1 MHIMSTMAGAEES
14 RGGSMKREAFFAIKL
29 IRILFESGQNLAI
42 GNHAVLLVQFVAITE
57 DRIRYKEPARFWNS
71 ELHRVL
77 GFTSPKMLND
87 ARNRA
92 VMAGWLHYDRKD
104 DRSIGE
110 YRTDIPVHLRDR
122 HETEA
127 SSSIPPE
134 EQEPEQESGL
144 CSSSGTGSGT
154 GSGKPSKPIP
164 KPIKSGTAKRFI
176 PPTIDEVK
184 QFCLASGLTVN
195 ANDFI
200 DHYQSNGWRVGKNPM
215 KDWHA
220 TARKWSRSN
229 NNSKTNSASKESA
242 YHGIRTV

>member
-1 MHIMSTMAGAEES
+1 M
-14 RGGSMKREAFFAIKL
+14 
-29 IRILFESGQNLAI
+29 
-42 GNHAVLLVQFVAITE
+42 
-57 DRIRYKEPARFWNS
+57 
-71 ELHRVL
+71 
-77 GFTSPKMLND
+77 
-87 ARNRA
+87 
-92 VMAGWLHYDRKD
+92 MAGWLHYDRKNA
-104 DRSIGE
+104 RSIGE

-122 HETEA
+122 YEPEA

-134 EQEPEQESGL
+134 ENEAENESGL

-154 GSGKPSKPIP
+154 GSGKPSKPILP

-184 QFCLASGLTVN
+184 QFCLASGLTVD

-200 DHYQSNGWRVGKNPM
+200 DYYQSNGWRVGRASM
-215 KDWHA
+215 KDWKSA
-220 TARKWSRSN
+220 ARRWSRSN

>member
-1 MHIMSTMAGAEES
+1 V
-14 RGGSMKREAFFAIKL
+14 
-29 IRILFESGQNLAI
+29 IRLLFVSGQNLVI
-42 GNHAVLLVQFVAITE
+42 GNHAVQLVVFVAITE
-57 DRIRYKEPARFWNS
+57 DAIRYKEPARFWNS

-92 VMAGWLHYDRKD
+92 MMAGWLHYDRKD

-122 HETEA
+122 YEPKA

-134 EQEPEQESGL
+134 EQEPGL

-164 KPIKSGTAKRFI
+164 KPIESGTAKRFI

-184 QFCLASGLTVN
+184 QFCLASGLTVD

-200 DHYQSNGWRVGKNPM
+200 DYYQSNGWRVGRASM
-215 KDWHA
+215 KDWKSA
-220 TARKWSRSN
+220 ARRWSRSN
-229 NNSKTNSASKESA
+229 NNSKTNSASKESV
-242 YHGIRTV
+242 YRDVKVV